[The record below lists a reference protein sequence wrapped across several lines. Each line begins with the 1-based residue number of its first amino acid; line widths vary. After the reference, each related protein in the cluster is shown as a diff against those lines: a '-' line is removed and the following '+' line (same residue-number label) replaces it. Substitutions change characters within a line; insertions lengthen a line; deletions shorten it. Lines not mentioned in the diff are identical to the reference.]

1 MLTFI
6 QNPDFKTAC
15 KDLSTFVRN
24 FERSRLKRQNGTPA
38 FMERSFIPRPE
49 SEASLIHQCLSTM
62 ELRRLNVIS
71 AKVAL
76 GQNFKTTPW
85 ITQLWKL
92 LSVLEEMEQL
102 ASIQQY

>member
-1 MLTFI
+1 
-6 QNPDFKTAC
+6 
-15 KDLSTFVRN
+15 
-24 FERSRLKRQNGTPA
+24 
-38 FMERSFIPRPE
+38 MERGFVPRPE

-76 GQNFKTTPW
+76 GQHFQATPW
-85 ITQLWKL
+85 ITELWKL

-102 ASIQQY
+102 ASRQGF